1 MLKFELHDKD
11 EIKKDD
17 VKQSVNLIEIEEEQ
31 EEEEAEEVI

>member
-17 VKQSVNLIEIEEEQ
+17 IKETVNLIEIEEEE
-31 EEEEAEEVI
+31 EEEEAEEV